1 MSTERHPLDRVS
13 LLAGLIFMVVA
24 GLALTDR
31 LVRFDANWL
40 SWLLP
45 AVLVLA
51 GVAVLVRTARDHR
64 GAKR

>member
-1 MSTERHPLDRVS
+1 V
-13 LLAGLIFMVVA
+13 VVA

-31 LVRFDANWL
+31 LVRFEANWL